1 MVNTYVLVNP
11 HIEGT
16 FEKKIQAKNS
26 VEAGK
31 ALYKSLSEHFNNYVP
46 KFIFTI
52 QKGTSG
58 KGKNYSFIT
67 KESKDPAVSD
77 EVNFSIEPYQIKN
90 EEQAYSRLHKGI
102 KKFEKKLKSQHGG
115 KKKKKSKKDDDSSE
129 DSSSEEYYVKKKKTY
144 SPYFYEYPLYYWHYD
159 PLIYGIKSVS
169 VPTFYPYTTPI
180 IDIVIS

>member
-102 KKFEKKLKSQHGG
+102 KKFEKKIKITTRR
-115 KKKKKSKKDDDSSE
+115 KKEEKK
-129 DSSSEEYYVKKKKTY
+129 
-144 SPYFYEYPLYYWHYD
+144 
-159 PLIYGIKSVS
+159 
-169 VPTFYPYTTPI
+169 
-180 IDIVIS
+180 